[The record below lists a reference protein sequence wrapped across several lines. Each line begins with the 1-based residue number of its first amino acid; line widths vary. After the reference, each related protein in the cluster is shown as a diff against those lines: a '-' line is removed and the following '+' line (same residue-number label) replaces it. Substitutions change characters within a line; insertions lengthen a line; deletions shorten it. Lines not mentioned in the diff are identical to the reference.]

1 MAIVILQEDYKA
13 LERQTITFSGTVSEE
28 SNLVAR
34 MVHLYKQSNGSLAG
48 SVLSSSVDGTWSIE
62 VCDNTNTKYF
72 AVAIPIA
79 DDKNA
84 DVFANLTG
92 V

>member
-1 MAIVILQEDYKA
+1 MAIAILQEDYKA
-13 LERQTITFSGTVSEE
+13 LKRQIITFSGTVTEE
-28 SNLVAR
+28 GSLVAR
-34 MVHLYKQSNGSLAG
+34 MVYLYKQSDGSLAG
-48 SVLSSSVDGTWSIE
+48 STLSSAVDGTWSID

-72 AVAIPIA
+72 AVSIPIA
-79 DDKNA
+79 NDKNA